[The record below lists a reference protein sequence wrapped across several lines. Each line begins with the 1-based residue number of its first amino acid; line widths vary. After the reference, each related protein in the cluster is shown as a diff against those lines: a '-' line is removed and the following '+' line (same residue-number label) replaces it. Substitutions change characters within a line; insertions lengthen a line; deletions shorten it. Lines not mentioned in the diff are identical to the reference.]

1 MPVPSIVLVH
11 GAWHGPWCWDL
22 VAAHLADRGVTPVV
36 VDLPF
41 TGFADDAAAVRD
53 EVSALPGDV
62 VVCGHSYGGLVVDR
76 AVAGLEGVSRVVYLA
91 AIVGT
96 GLDVLA
102 DDPPALTE
110 AIVPV
115 PDGTC
120 TVAAARARDIFYGDS
135 DEAVAWAAVARLRPM
150 VLDVEA
156 FLSDPPPRPEAGTT
170 YVVCTGDRA
179 LPPAAQRRLAAGCD
193 RALEWPTDHS
203 PFLTRP
209 DAVAELLV
217 VG

>member
-1 MPVPSIVLVH
+1 MPAPRIVLVH
-11 GAWHGPWCWDL
+11 GAWHGSWCWDL
-22 VAAHLADRGVTPVV
+22 VAAHLADRSVTPTV

-76 AVAGLEGVSRVVYLA
+76 AVAGLDGVTRVVYLA

-110 AIVPV
+110 AIVPAA
-115 PDGTC
+115 DGTC
-120 TVAAARARDIFYGDS
+120 TIEEARAREIFYGDS
-135 DEAVAWAAVARLRPM
+135 DDGVAMAAVARLRPM

-156 FLSDPPPRPEAGTT
+156 FLSEPPPRPRAVTT
-170 YVVCTGDRA
+170 YVVCSGDRA
-179 LPPAAQRRLAAGCD
+179 LPPAAQRRLAARCD
-193 RALEWPTDHS
+193 GSVEWPTDHS

-217 VG
+217 KG